1 MLEVTTRSIPVH
13 TIARDGKTLDLSDDD
28 MMALC
33 RDIRDNPA
41 LKALAER
48 AGLNV
53 RQSMV
58 ATATTNTP
66 KRLSLKQLTDLVA
79 SATAEELPEDVVNRT
94 FLFLS
99 LGLKISAVKSVRERY
114 GLGLKEA
121 KDVVERL
128 MSGISNN
135 DERLE
140 DLLDGSVKR
149 YISED
154 DR

>member
-1 MLEVTTRSIPVH
+1 MKIIKNPQTYSLTFGSEQIFGGVTEDELRALRSSIDSILGPD
-13 TIARDGKTLDLSDDD
+13 RPS
-28 MMALC
+28 AL
-33 RDIRDNPA
+33 
-41 LKALAER
+41 
-48 AGLNV
+48 V
-53 RQSMV
+53 
-58 ATATTNTP
+58 P
-66 KRLSLKQLTDLVA
+66 KHLSLKQLTDLVA
-79 SATAEELPEDVVNRT
+79 SATAEELPEDVTNRT

-99 LGLKISAVKSVRERY
+99 LGLKISAIKSVRERY

-128 MSGISNN
+128 MSSNN

>member
-1 MLEVTTRSIPVH
+1 MLEVTTRNVPVH

-41 LKALAER
+41 LTVLANR
-48 AGLNV
+48 VNLTVSG
-53 RQSMV
+53 S
-58 ATATTNTP
+58 ATTAPP

-79 SATAEELPEDVVNRT
+79 SATAEELPSTTVNRT
-94 FLFLS
+94 FLYLS
-99 LGLKISAVKSVRERY
+99 LGLKISAIKSVRERY

-128 MSGISNN
+128 MSVSNN

>member
-1 MLEVTTRSIPVH
+1 MLEVTTRNVPVH

-41 LKALAER
+41 LTVLANR
-48 AGLNV
+48 VNLTVSG
-53 RQSMV
+53 S
-58 ATATTNTP
+58 ATTAPP

-79 SATAEELPEDVVNRT
+79 SATAEELPSTTVNRT
-94 FLFLS
+94 FLYLS
-99 LGLKISAVKSVRERY
+99 
-114 GLGLKEA
+114 LGLKEA

-128 MSGISNN
+128 MSVSNN